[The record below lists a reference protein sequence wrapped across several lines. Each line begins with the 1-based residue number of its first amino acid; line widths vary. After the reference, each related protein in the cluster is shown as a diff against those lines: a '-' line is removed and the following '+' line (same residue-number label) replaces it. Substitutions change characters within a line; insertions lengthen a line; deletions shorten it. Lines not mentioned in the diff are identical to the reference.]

1 MLSLS
6 GGPFGSS
13 LVCGCASQL
22 ATLMY
27 PIPPTDS
34 TLALGAP
41 RVLPRSRSLS
51 LSLALSLSSAASLPP
66 CVTERRRLRS
76 WYYSIDMA
84 SIASASHVVAPA
96 AFAAAVPRVATSESS
111 PVRAFT
117 GLRSAPLIARE
128 SAEQSLGVQN
138 GSRVSCMQVHFLK
151 GGLWF
156 FFFLSQCQY
165 YFSLVLLFCERRFA
179 LWWAVWRLWECR
191 VWCRFWGDLFLQ
203 VWAPTGNKKF
213 ETLSYLPPLTNDQI
227 AKQIDY
233 MLSKNLIPCLEFDLV
248 SAAVFLEIAL
258 CRLQW
263 SNGSNDWPF
272 CSADIR

>member
-1 MLSLS
+1 
-6 GGPFGSS
+6 
-13 LVCGCASQL
+13 
-22 ATLMY
+22 
-27 PIPPTDS
+27 
-34 TLALGAP
+34 
-41 RVLPRSRSLS
+41 
-51 LSLALSLSSAASLPP
+51 
-66 CVTERRRLRS
+66 
-76 WYYSIDMA
+76 
-84 SIASASHVVAPA
+84 
-96 AFAAAVPRVATSESS
+96 
-111 PVRAFT
+111 
-117 GLRSAPLIARE
+117 
-128 SAEQSLGVQN
+128 
-138 GSRVSCMQVHFLK
+138 
-151 GGLWF
+151 
-156 FFFLSQCQY
+156 
-165 YFSLVLLFCERRFA
+165 